1 MYFLTFTFVSIFA
14 AINGGNFHLIITTMR
29 LAKKVFLLASTL
41 TLVASCGTQSSK
53 NDFSSVR
60 LSGAGASF
68 PAKIYTRWFKDLA
81 NEGGPKVN
89 YQAVGSG
96 SGRKAFIDE
105 TVNFGASDDPMK
117 DKDIAKVTRGLVQI
131 PMVGGTIAF
140 GYNYDCDLKLTQE
153 QAVQVAMGMIK
164 DWKELGCPAGKLTW
178 VHRSDGSGTTKA
190 FTNSMEAFS
199 KTWTLG
205 TGKSV
210 KWPAGVGAKG
220 NSGVAGVIQNT
231 PGAIGYVNQSYIKG
245 DVKAAALQ
253 NLSGEFVTPNN
264 ESGAI
269 ALNGIT
275 LDENLAGKNPNPT
288 AKGAYPIATLT
299 WILAYETGNGENTE
313 AIQEV
318 FNILLSDEYQNKA
331 SSLGFVP
338 LNGDI
343 LEKSRDAVGRIGR

>member
-1 MYFLTFTFVSIFA
+1 MKCNSLLFPVVIRTAQKALLLSSALALVVGLPASA
-14 AINGGNFHLIITTMR
+14 AER
-29 LAKKVFLLASTL
+29 L
-41 TLVASCGTQSSK
+41 
-53 NDFSSVR
+53 N
-60 LSGAGASF
+60 GAGASF
-68 PAKIYTRWFKDLA
+68 PAKIYQRWFADLA
-81 NEGGPKVN
+81 KSGGPQVN

-96 SGRKAFIDE
+96 SGRKAFIDQ

-117 DKDIAKVTRGLVQI
+117 KKDMAMVGRGVVQI

-140 GYNYDCDLKLTQE
+140 GYNKPGCNLKLTQE
-153 QAVQVAMGMIK
+153 QAVKVAMGIVK
-164 DWKELGCPAGKLTW
+164 NWKELGCQAGTITW

-220 NSGVAGVIQNT
+220 NSGVAGVIKNRV
-231 PGAIGYVNQSYIKG
+231 GAIGYVNQSYIRG
-245 DVKAAALQ
+245 NVKAAALQ
-253 NLSGEFVTPNN
+253 NLSGEFLKPSVAA
-264 ESGAI
+264 GAT

-275 LDENLAGKNPNPT
+275 LDKNLAGKNPNPT

-299 WILAYETGNGENTE
+299 WILAYKTGNGADAAVVKE
-313 AIQEV
+313 A
-318 FNILLSDEYQNKA
+318 FNYMLSDAAQNKA

-338 LNGDI
+338 LKGDI
-343 LEKSRDAVGRIGR
+343 LAKSKAAVNKIGK

>member
-1 MYFLTFTFVSIFA
+1 MSIFKKALLGSSLLFLA
-14 AINGGNFHLIITTMR
+14 AC
-29 LAKKVFLLASTL
+29 ASPT
-41 TLVASCGTQSSK
+41 
-53 NDFSSVR
+53 VR
-60 LSGAGASF
+60 LSGAGATF
-68 PAKIYTRWFKDLA
+68 PSKIYTRWFFDYA
-81 NEGGPKVN
+81 RSGGAKVN

-117 DKDIAKVTRGLVQI
+117 EADIKKVKRGLVQI

-140 GYNYDCDLKLTQE
+140 GYNYECDLKLTQE

-164 DWKELGCPAGKLTW
+164 NWEELGCSAGKLTW
-178 VHRSDGSGTTKA
+178 AHRSDGSGTTKA

-199 KTWTLG
+199 KTWNLG

-245 DVKAAALQ
+245 NVKAAALQ
-253 NLSGEFVTPNN
+253 NFSGEFVTPTS

-299 WILAYETGNGENTE
+299 WILAYEMGNGKNTK
-313 AIQEV
+313 AIQDT
-318 FNILLSDEYQNKA
+318 FYKLLSDEYQSKA

-338 LNGDI
+338 LKGEI
-343 LEKSRDAVGRIGR
+343 LKKSIDAVGRIGR

>member
-1 MYFLTFTFVSIFA
+1 MSI
-14 AINGGNFHLIITTMR
+14 
-29 LAKKVFLLASTL
+29 AKKALLFTSALALLAGQSAM
-41 TLVASCGTQSSK
+41 ASM
-53 NDFSSVR
+53 R

-68 PAKIYTRWFKDLA
+68 PAKIYTRWFFDLA
-81 NEGGPKVN
+81 KSGGPRVN

-96 SGRKAFIDE
+96 SGRKAFIDQ

-153 QAVQVAMGMIK
+153 QAVRVAMGMVK
-164 DWKELGCPAGKLTW
+164 NWKELGCKSGKLTW
-178 VHRSDGSGTTKA
+178 AHRSDGSGTTKA

-199 KTWTLG
+199 PTWTLG

-245 DVKAAALQ
+245 NVKAAALQ
-253 NLSGEFVTPNN
+253 NLSGEFLKPSV
-264 ESGAI
+264 EAGAK

-288 AKGAYPIATLT
+288 AKGAYPIASLT
-299 WILAYETGNGENTE
+299 WILAYETGNGRNTK
-313 AIQEV
+313 AIKKSL
-318 FNILLSDEYQNKA
+318 NTLLSDEYQDKA
-331 SSLGFVP
+331 PSLGFVP
-338 LNGDI
+338 LKGDI
-343 LEKSRDAVGRIGR
+343 LEKSRAAVKKIGR

>member
-1 MYFLTFTFVSIFA
+1 MSI
-14 AINGGNFHLIITTMR
+14 
-29 LAKKVFLLASTL
+29 AKKALLFTSALALMAGPSVTAST
-41 TLVASCGTQSSK
+41 
-53 NDFSSVR
+53 R

-68 PAKIYTRWFKDLA
+68 PAKIYTRWFSDLA
-81 NEGGPKVN
+81 KSGGPRVN

-96 SGRKAFIDE
+96 SGRKAFIDQ

-153 QAVQVAMGMIK
+153 QAVQVAMGMVSN
-164 DWKELGCPAGKLTW
+164 WKELGCKAGKLTW
-178 VHRSDGSGTTKA
+178 AHRSDGSGTTKA

-245 DVKAAALQ
+245 NVKAAALQ
-253 NLSGEFVTPNN
+253 NLSGEFLKPSV
-264 ESGAI
+264 EAGAK

-288 AKGAYPIATLT
+288 AKGAYPIASLT
-299 WILAYETGNGENTE
+299 WILAYEKGNGRNTK
-313 AIQEV
+313 AIKKSLST
-318 FNILLSDEYQNKA
+318 LLSDEYQDKA
-331 SSLGFVP
+331 PTLGFVP
-338 LNGDI
+338 LKGDI
-343 LEKSRDAVGRIGR
+343 LEKSRAAVKKIGR

>member
-1 MYFLTFTFVSIFA
+1 MK
-14 AINGGNFHLIITTMR
+14 

-41 TLVASCGTQSSK
+41 TLLASCGNQSSK
-53 NDFSSVR
+53 KELDFSSIR

-81 NEGGPKVN
+81 NEDGPKVN

-105 TVNFGASDDPMK
+105 TVNFGASDEPMK

-140 GYNYDCDLKLTQE
+140 GYNYDCDLQLTQE
-153 QAVQVAMGMIK
+153 QAVQIAMGMIK
-164 DWKELGCPAGKLTW
+164 DWQELGCPAGKLTW

-245 DVKAAALQ
+245 NVKAAALQ
-253 NLSGEFVTPNN
+253 NLSGEYVKPTV
-264 ESGAI
+264 EAGAK

-288 AKGAYPIATLT
+288 AKGAYPIASLT
-299 WILAYETGNGENTE
+299 WIC
-313 AIQEV
+313 
-318 FNILLSDEYQNKA
+318 LLYTSDAADE
-331 SSLGFVP
+331 
-338 LNGDI
+338 
-343 LEKSRDAVGRIGR
+343 